1 MVWYSHLLSNFPQ
14 SVVIHTVKGFSVLNE
29 TEVDIFYG
37 IPCFLYD
44 PTNVGNLIMVPLSL
58 KVLQAIL
65 QQYVNQVFPDGQ
77 AGFRKG
83 RGTRGQIANIH

>member
-58 KVLQAIL
+58 KVLHSHTAEACL
-65 QQYVNQVFPDGQ
+65 
-77 AGFRKG
+77 KG
-83 RGTRGQIANIH
+83 YL